1 MVHFRYSTLSVEYL
15 CIIFDIKFKSELRV
29 RMLDIDQKIF
39 RDNKKKINNSSYF
52 VFSPLKKGTGSR
64 PSAFS

>member
-1 MVHFRYSTLSVEYL
+1 
-15 CIIFDIKFKSELRV
+15 
-29 RMLDIDQKIF
+29 MLDIDQKIF
-39 RDNKKKINNSSYF
+39 RDNQKKINNSSYF